1 MATFPTADPA
11 RCHSGFSVSESLAGL
26 LLDVRIH
33 SFTRDM
39 PSFILNIDTKMRKG
53 FSGNPVV
60 KNPPAIAG
68 DTGDMGPILRSG
80 RFPEV
85 GNGNPLQYS
94 CLDNPMGRGAWQA
107 TVHGVTKSQT
117 RLK

>member
-1 MATFPTADPA
+1 MAETLLLWAQLSERKGFREFGNDFFSRWPPFPLQTLPDA
-11 RCHSGFSVSESLAGL
+11 HSGFSVSESLSGL

-60 KNPPAIAG
+60 KNPPVIAG
-68 DTGDMGPILRSG
+68 DTGDMGPILR
-80 RFPEV
+80 
-85 GNGNPLQYS
+85 
-94 CLDNPMGRGAWQA
+94 
-107 TVHGVTKSQT
+107 
-117 RLK
+117 

>member
-1 MATFPTADPA
+1 M
-11 RCHSGFSVSESLAGL
+11 
-26 LLDVRIH
+26 
-33 SFTRDM
+33 
-39 PSFILNIDTKMRKG
+39 
-53 FSGNPVV
+53 V

-94 CLDNPMGRGAWQA
+94 CLDNPMGRGAWWA
-107 TVHGVTKSQT
+107 TVGEVTEDRKST
-117 RLK
+117 RLNSSHAT